1 MIESEESAED
11 GGDLIWLKWRAD
23 DDGSLRIMETRER
36 EGELV
41 RERRD
46 AGSLDA
52 AAGRYGEDFREL
64 VEKILESG
72 SRQGRYRP

>member
-1 MIESEESAED
+1 MSESERGEED
-11 GGDLIWLKWRAD
+11 RGELIWLKWRAD
-23 DDGSLRIMETRER
+23 GDGGLRIVEIRDR
-36 EGELV
+36 DGELV

-46 AGSLDA
+46 ADSLDA

-64 VEKILESG
+64 VEKVRGSG

>member
-1 MIESEESAED
+1 MSGSEGE
-11 GGDLIWLKWRAD
+11 LIWLKWRVAE
-23 DDGSLRIMETRER
+23 DGSVQVVETREA
-36 EGELV
+36 EGETV

-46 AGSLDA
+46 ADSLDA

-64 VEKILESG
+64 VEKVVESG